1 MFSLFKSSKTAKQPI
16 LIDGDRKSVPF
27 EKLTVRACDTDS
39 KIFYMSDGKE
49 FYLGACYTG
58 LPITGAD
65 AATVDKFKS
74 ALSMQLPA
82 GSFVQFALLSSPDVE
97 DYLGQYLSNKEQ
109 ATPIL
114 TELAASHAA
123 HYRAGTEK
131 PLVSTSGILLNRQRI
146 LLTIKIPCQNPMPTD
161 VDLYA
166 AREVTDRMFEA
177 IKATGIALSMMDAE
191 QYLHVMR
198 LITHLWD
205 RPTDHYDDAVPLREQ
220 IFQPAD
226 SVNFSD
232 KSCISFHDGDFH
244 AKAMSV
250 KFFPKRARLSV
261 MNSIIGDPQ
270 GLSNQIT
277 DPYYMVMTLHY
288 PDQVAKAEWVKSRSA
303 MINHQVFGPTAHMIP
318 ILGYKKAGIDTLV
331 HEMEGRG
338 GILCEVN
345 FTVFLFSKT
354 KERLNKLAA
363 GLQAYYSSIGFEMRE
378 DKRILEPL
386 WYNLL
391 PMNTTREGIKNLF
404 RFHTMAISHAVQFLP
419 VFGEWTGTGI
429 SGAMLMMSRRGQP
442 VLFDLFDSQTNFNAV
457 VIAESGAGKSFFIQ
471 QLITDYLAEGAKI
484 WAIDTGRSLQKT
496 ADANNGTFIEFGTES
511 NICLNPFTHIDG
523 NLDEEMDILKAMI
536 AKMAAPEEVL
546 DDYRMALLEQ
556 AITTTYKKY
565 GNASTVTAVAECCIQ
580 SPDPE
585 AQRLGKQL
593 FPFAGG
599 AYTRWFD
606 GENNLNM
613 DNAFVVLELQELK
626 SKKALQQVILLQLM
640 ARINHEIFLTHGRR
654 KILILEEAWESLND
668 PVMGKA
674 MEAVYRKARKH
685 DAAVIV
691 VTQSVADL
699 YGSPNTRAIY
709 QNSAWQLI
717 LKQKSESIDSA
728 IEGKQ
733 FKIDTYGAYMLK
745 SIHTNSGK
753 YSEVMIK
760 QSESDWGIARM
771 VVSPF
776 SQVLFSTKGA
786 ERDVILDAMKR
797 GESAVD
803 AVNAYLQQR
812 EAA

>member
-1 MFSLFKSSKTAKQPI
+1 MLSFFKSSKASRQPV

-39 KIFYMSDGKE
+39 NIFYMSDGKE

-58 LPITGAD
+58 LPIGGAD

-74 ALSMQLPA
+74 ALSMQLPP
-82 GSFVQFALLSSPDVE
+82 GSFIQFALLSSPDVE
-97 DYLGQYLSNKEQ
+97 SYLDRYLANKEY

-114 TELAASHAA
+114 SELAKSHASHF
-123 HYRAGTEK
+123 RAGIDK
-131 PLVSTSGILLNRQRI
+131 ALVNTSGVLLNRQRI
-146 LLTIKIPCQNPMPTD
+146 MLTIKVPCPSPIPSE
-161 VDLYA
+161 VHIHA
-166 AREVTDRMFEA
+166 ARETTDRFYEA
-177 IKATGIALSMMDAE
+177 IRATGIHLDVVGPQ
-191 QYLHVMR
+191 QYLHIMR
-198 LITHLWD
+198 LITHLWEKPESNYND
-205 RPTDHYDDAVPLREQ
+205 QVPLREQ
-220 IFQPAD
+220 VYYPAD
-226 SVNFSD
+226 SINFSD
-232 KSCISFHDGDFH
+232 KNTISFHEDQFF

-250 KFFPKRARLSV
+250 KFFPKRTRLSV
-261 MNSIIGDPQ
+261 MNQLVGDAH
-270 GLSNQIT
+270 GLTNQIT
-277 DPYYMVMTLHY
+277 DPFYMVMTLHY
-288 PDQVAKAEWVKSRSA
+288 PDQVAKGEWVKGRSA

-318 ILGYKKAGIDTLV
+318 VLGYKKAGIDTLV

-338 GILCEVN
+338 GILCELN
-345 FTVFLFSKT
+345 FTVFLFSKS
-354 KERLNKLAA
+354 KERLNKLTA

-378 DKRILEPL
+378 DRRILEPL
-386 WYNLL
+386 WNNLL
-391 PMNTTREGIKNLF
+391 PLNTTREGIRNLY

-419 VFGEWTGTGI
+419 IFGDWGGTGP
-429 SGAMLMMSRRGQP
+429 SGATLLMSRRGQP
-442 VLFDLFDSQTNFNAV
+442 VMFDLFESHTNFNAV
-457 VIAESGAGKSFFIQ
+457 VFAESGAGKSFFTQ
-471 QLITDYLAEGAKI
+471 QLVSDYLAEGAKV
-484 WAIDTGRSLQKT
+484 WVIDTGRSYEKL
-496 ADANNGTFIEFGTES
+496 ANVNDGTFIEFDTES
-511 NICLNPFTHIDG
+511 DICLNPFTHIDG

-565 GNASTVTAVAECCIQ
+565 GPASTITAVADCCIQ

-699 YGSPNTRAIY
+699 YGSPNARAIY
-709 QNSAWQLI
+709 ENSAWQLI
-717 LKQKSESIDSA
+717 LKQKGESIDSA

-733 FKIDTYGAYMLK
+733 FKIDDYGAYMLK
-745 SIHTNSGK
+745 SVHTNSGK

-760 QSESDWGIARM
+760 QSESDWGIARL

-776 SQVLFSTKGA
+776 TQVLFSTKGA

-797 GESAVD
+797 GESATS
-803 AVNAYLQQR
+803 AIHEFLEHRQ
-812 EAA
+812 AA

>member
-1 MFSLFKSSKTAKQPI
+1 MFSFFKSSKASRQPL
-16 LIDGDRKSVPF
+16 LINGDRKSVPF
-27 EKLTVRACDTDS
+27 EKMTVRACDTDS
-39 KIFYMSDGKE
+39 QMFYMSDEKE

-65 AATVDKFKS
+65 AATVEKFKS
-74 ALSMQLPA
+74 ALSMQIPA

-97 DYLGQYLSNKEQ
+97 GYLSQYLSNKEK

-114 TELAASHAA
+114 NELATSHAA
-123 HYRAGTEK
+123 HFRAGGDK
-131 PLVSTSGILLNRQRI
+131 PLVPTSGILLNRQRI
-146 LLTIKIPCQNPMPTD
+146 MVTIKVPCPNAIPTD
-161 VDLYA
+161 ADIYA
-166 AREVTDRMFEA
+166 AREITDRMSEA
-177 IKATGIALSMMDAE
+177 VKATGISLSMMDAQ
-191 QYLHVMR
+191 QYLHTMR
-198 LITHLWD
+198 LLTHLWEKPSD
-205 RPTDHYDDAVPLREQ
+205 EYDEEKPLREQ
-220 IFQPAD
+220 IFHTGDAVD
-226 SVNFSD
+226 FTD
-232 KSCISFHDGDFH
+232 KTTINFHDGEFFS
-244 AKAMSV
+244 KAMSV
-250 KFFPKRARLSV
+250 KFFPKRTRLAV

-277 DPYYMVMTLHY
+277 DPYYIVLTLHY

-303 MINHQVFGPTAHMIP
+303 MINHQVFGPTSHMIP
-318 ILGYKKAGIDTLV
+318 VLGYKKAGIDTLV

-338 GILCEVN
+338 GILCELN
-345 FTVFLFSKT
+345 FTVFLFSKS
-354 KERLNKLAA
+354 KERLNKLGA

-386 WYNLL
+386 FYNLL
-391 PMNTTREGIKNLF
+391 PLNTTREGVKNLY

-419 VFGEWTGTGI
+419 IFGEWTGTGT
-429 SGAMLMMSRRGQP
+429 SGAMMLMSRRGQP
-442 VLFDLFDSQTNFNAV
+442 VLFDLYDSQTNFNAV
-457 VIAESGAGKSFFIQ
+457 VFAESGAGKSFFTQ
-471 QLITDYLAEGAKI
+471 QLVTDYLAEGAKI
-484 WAIDTGRSLQKT
+484 WVIDTGRSYEK
-496 ADANNGTFIEFGTES
+496 AANANNGTFIEFDTES
-511 NICLNPFTHIDG
+511 DICLNPFTHIDG

-556 AITTTYKKY
+556 AITTTYKRY

-699 YGSPNTRAIY
+699 YGSPYARAIY
-709 QNSAWQLI
+709 ENSAWQLI
-717 LKQKSESIDSA
+717 LKQKGESIDSA

-733 FKIDTYGAYMLK
+733 FKIDAYGAYMLK
-745 SIHTNSGK
+745 SVHTNSGR
-753 YSEVMIK
+753 YSEIMIK
-760 QSESDWGIARM
+760 QSESDWGIARL

-786 ERDVILDAMKR
+786 ERDVILDAMKN

-803 AVNAYLQQR
+803 AVNAFLQHR